1 MWKSKQIAI
10 MWNRILK
17 PQIYEKWSKI
27 EVLDAKL
34 EKIGFHE
41 QACMRIINLAY
52 AAKIMCMWVLA

>member
-1 MWKSKQIAI
+1 

-34 EKIGFHE
+34 EKIGFLGKIMCTHE